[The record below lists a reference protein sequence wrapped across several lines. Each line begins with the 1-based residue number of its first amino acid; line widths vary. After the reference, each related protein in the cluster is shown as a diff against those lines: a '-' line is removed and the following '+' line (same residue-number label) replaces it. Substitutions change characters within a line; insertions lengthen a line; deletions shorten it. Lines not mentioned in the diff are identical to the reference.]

1 MHSVLRE
8 EVSGGR
14 QISSGSRR
22 GRKGGGGGEGKAA
35 VAWAEVWEAKEE
47 EPMGQASLHP
57 RAEGA
62 GAHLSA
68 PFLEGG
74 RGDAD
79 HWIRLQPCISE

>member
-35 VAWAEVWEAKEE
+35 AAWAEVWEAKEE

-57 RAEGA
+57 RVEGT